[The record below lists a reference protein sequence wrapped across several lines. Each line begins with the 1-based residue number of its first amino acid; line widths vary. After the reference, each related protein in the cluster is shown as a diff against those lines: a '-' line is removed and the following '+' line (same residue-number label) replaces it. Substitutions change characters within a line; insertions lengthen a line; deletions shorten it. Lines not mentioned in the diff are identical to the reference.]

1 MIQDLSCTLSIS
13 NINNTLC
20 INIWLLTTLSTL
32 QIDCVYLLLWICY
45 IFIRHKLVLCLKLIF
60 RTDSL
65 ALSTHSLSI
74 ISIQHSKFTL
84 LSLSYLLHLHITST
98 SFVCILHFHTQ
109 YILCVLILH
118 SYLNSATQIHLLL
131 IMTELHFIN
140 NVLKTVTDDEYISDS
155 DVITKVSEM
164 FHIILIHKNDEKN
177 LISLKQFISSAFN
190 KNQSY
195 YCIWL
200 SLNVIEGWKTTFH
213 FQIVLKQ
220 EHLKKKMLIV

>member
-65 ALSTHSLSI
+65 ALSTHSLST
-74 ISIQHSKFTL
+74 ISIQHSKFT
-84 LSLSYLLHLHITST
+84 SLSSSYLIHLHITST
-98 SFVCILHFHTQ
+98 SFVCILCSHTQ
-109 YILCVLILH
+109 YTLCVLILC
-118 SYLNSATQIHLLL
+118 SYLNSATWIHSSL

-140 NVLKTVTDDEYISDS
+140 DVFKTAADDEYIFDD
-155 DVITKVSEM
+155 DVTAKASEM

-177 LISLKQFISSAFN
+177 LISLRQFISSAFN

-195 YCIWL
+195 YCVWL
-200 SLNVIEGWKTTFH
+200 SLNVIEGWRITLH
-213 FQIVLKQ
+213 F
-220 EHLKKKMLIV
+220 

>member
-74 ISIQHSKFTL
+74 ISIQHSKFTS
-84 LSLSYLLHLHITST
+84 LSSSYLLHLHITST
-98 SFVCILHFHTQ
+98 SFVYILCSYTQ
-109 YILCVLILH
+109 YTLCVLILCL
-118 SYLNSATQIHLLL
+118 YLNSATWIHSSL
-131 IMTELHFIN
+131 IITELHFTDD
-140 NVLKTVTDDEYISDS
+140 VFETVTDNEYISDD
-155 DVITKVSEM
+155 DVITKASEM
-164 FHIILIHKNDEKN
+164 FHIILIYKNDEKN

-200 SLNVIEGWKTTFH
+200 SL
-213 FQIVLKQ
+213 
-220 EHLKKKMLIV
+220 ML